1 MHSHSFPSRVHS
13 HPKSAPGFTL
23 VELLVVIAIIG
34 VLIALLLPAVQQARE
49 AARRMQ
55 CTNQLKQIGLAT
67 HNFHDTL
74 GKFPGGSHQDAFAD
88 RTRTNPD
95 EYHHDDRGR
104 WSYITVLLPFIEQDA
119 MYEQL
124 VSTHVGTEFPWNG
137 TTLMRTQIAAL
148 ICPSDANGSK
158 SASDHGRTSY
168 HANRGD
174 YWNNWDW
181 WECRG
186 VFGNQYRVTKKFSS
200 LTDGASNTMLISEM
214 KIGLPGSTQI
224 GQGVANNVG
233 HSNGDAPS
241 VCMARRGANNTLTG
255 TVYSG
260 NELPGWR
267 WADAHTVFTQWQ
279 VVLPPNAPSCSN
291 DSSGTIDH
299 ELMTA
304 SSYHPG
310 GVNVV
315 FGDGAVKFIPETIDS
330 GDLTTGES
338 SILSSNPQ
346 AYTGQSL
353 RGVWG
358 ALGTS
363 SGGEVTT
370 TTP

>member
-1 MHSHSFPSRVHS
+1 MHTFKRLQPNRS
-13 HPKSAPGFTL
+13 GFTL

-55 CTNQLKQIGLAT
+55 CTNQLKQLGLAC
-67 HNFHDTL
+67 HNFHDTF

-104 WSYITVLLPFIEQDA
+104 WSYLTVLLPFIEQQA
-119 MYEQL
+119 MYDQL
-124 VSTHVGTEFPWNG
+124 TSTHVGSEYPWNG
-137 TTLMRTQIAAL
+137 TTLLRNQIPTIL
-148 ICPSDANGSK
+148 CPSDGNGSK
-158 SASDHGRTSY
+158 GANDQGRNSY
-168 HANRGD
+168 HVNRGD

-200 LTDGASNTMLISEM
+200 LTDGSSNTMMISEM
-214 KIGLPGSTQI
+214 RIGVPNSTKIGQN
-224 GQGVANNVG
+224 VANGVG
-233 HSNGDAPS
+233 HSNGAAPS
-241 VCMARRGANNTLTG
+241 VCAARKGPNGSLTG
-255 TVYSG
+255 SVYTRG
-260 NELPGWR
+260 DNELPGWR
-267 WADAHTVFTQWQ
+267 WSDAHTVFTQWH
-279 VVLPPNAPSCSN
+279 VVLPPNSPSCSN
-291 DSSGTIDH
+291 DSGGTIDH

-315 FGDGAVKFIPETIDS
+315 FADGAVKFVPDTIDT
-330 GDLTTGES
+330 GNLTAAES
-338 SILSSNPQ
+338 DILSSNPQ
-346 AYTGQSL
+346 AYAGASL

-363 SGGEVTT
+363 SGGEVAK
-370 TTP
+370 TP